1 MVCKSTGEINYNCV
15 GVGRSTKTSP
25 KTLFEEDL
33 PEDEFALEGK
43 IPPAQP
49 LFEDYLFRNPAQLLS
64 EPQNHVKLSET
75 FQILPEPSNLMRAQP
90 CCHAATSEVLYGTS
104 QPRSNLPEPQT
115 AEPLQ
120 NQIFPELCNTS
131 RMPRSFFLSS
141 FLEQLSSVIFLTARV
156 GHGDICYYSY
166 AGGWL
171 HSRFYSYC
179 RGWLRKLVGYLEQ
192 LTNVVICEHIPCKN
206 PFLCFRENYGKL

>member
-15 GVGRSTKTSP
+15 GVGRSTKTSRRRFLKRICP
-25 KTLFEEDL
+25 KTNL
-33 PEDEFALEGK
+33 PSKAK
-43 IPPAQP
+43 YP
-49 LFEDYLFRNPAQLLS
+49 R
-64 EPQNHVKLSET
+64 H
-75 FQILPEPSNLMRAQP
+75 RP
-90 CCHAATSEVLYGTS
+90 CCHAATSEVLYGTC

-166 AGGWL
+166 AGGRL

-179 RGWLRKLVGYLEQ
+179 RVDCASWW
-192 LTNVVICEHIPCKN
+192 VI
-206 PFLCFRENYGKL
+206 LSS